1 MLVSIHSKSK
11 NSLPLLPLSAKW
23 FVNRRSLLV
32 SPSYPAIEFRAV
44 CVSYC
49 LLHTG
54 VPLVH
59 TSTTCGVL
67 ASLFKRL
74 SSVSAFL
81 AASTVTMVAFLDFY
95 PKKFLWQISM
105 GGFICTSPSWLSVT
119 SSSSQCFWI
128 RMAFQMIECYFF
140 RCHFSKPQ
148 KRGPD

>member
-81 AASTVTMVAFLDFY
+81 AASTVTMVAFWDFLS
-95 PKKFLWQISM
+95 KKVFSINVFLGTNKPVHVVWDFCPCDIM
-105 GGFICTSPSWLSVT
+105 TKVHYFL
-119 SSSSQCFWI
+119 
-128 RMAFQMIECYFF
+128 RLHFQFL
-140 RCHFSKPQ
+140 
-148 KRGPD
+148 GP